1 MAIEFE
7 DQAPK
12 VTVNPRDTNKI
23 IVQEVKNEVKISSSG
38 PQGAIGPTGPTGATG
53 PSGVVQTIFYGFEFD
68 VAEGKLYIDD
78 YAVNSTGY
86 VYSEIYEEWLLSENT
101 LAFVRNNN
109 KPSHLAL
116 EVE

>member
-1 MAIEFE
+1 L
-7 DQAPK
+7 PSSSN
-12 VTVNPRDTNKI
+12 TVNDAY
-23 IVQEVKNEVKISSSG
+23 IVDADGDLYVWN
-38 PQGAIGPTGPTGATG
+38 GATWESVGQIVGPTGPTGATG

-86 VYSEIYEEWLLSENT
+86 VYSEDYEEWLLSENT
-101 LAFVRNNN
+101 LAFVWNNN